1 MDVVAS
7 AQRRGTH
14 PGLSSGATEQG
25 RAMHRSCR
33 HARLGRAG
41 RARPTRRSRSSSP
54 YLRFAAPS
62 MGRCSG
68 SRGGRGTRVGC
79 RASTTRRARPK
90 EGLRRPDVKSRRWAW
105 LPPALVWRSPTMPEY
120 LPSPPVK
127 ERLIARK
134 WTDRVGGRLGDVV
147 EVSER
152 VLGTAANAVVRVV
165 DELLL
170 APRPNRSSVSARL
183 LPCQRSRERQT
194 IRRKGERQSRR
205 PKEDRPKDV
214 DEDGRAADLG
224 GNRRVSR
231 AGPARRAARPFC
243 FRCGRF
249 RRDGSVSST
258 TCGACAWWRS
268 RPCLPR
274 PR

>member
-1 MDVVAS
+1 
-7 AQRRGTH
+7 
-14 PGLSSGATEQG
+14 
-25 RAMHRSCR
+25 MHRSCR

-62 MGRCSG
+62 MGGCSG
-68 SRGGRGTRVGC
+68 SRDGAAGRESV
-79 RASTTRRARPK
+79 AVPRRRGEPVPRKGYVAPS
-90 EGLRRPDVKSRRWAW
+90 VKSRRWAW

-224 GNRRVSR
+224 GNRRVS
-231 AGPARRAARPFC
+231 GPGRLGGLPGLSAFAVGDSAVT
-243 FRCGRF
+243 GRF
-249 RRDGSVSST
+249 HRPLAGRVHGGDRDR
-258 TCGACAWWRS
+258 ACRGLASAGRE
-268 RPCLPR
+268 PV
-274 PR
+274 